1 MNSEKRR
8 VLIVDDEPD
17 MCWVLETILNKKG
30 LIVEKVSS
38 GQEALAL
45 IKSDSFDFAFLDAK
59 LPDMDGLDLSRQILR
74 VVPAMPIV
82 LVSGFFYPDD
92 PNIQQALQKGLILD
106 FIGKPFLNEKILQC
120 IEKARIFPSPNES

>member
-8 VLIVDDEPD
+8 FLIVDDEPD
-17 MCWVLETILNKKG
+17 MCWVLENILSKKG
-30 LIVEKVSS
+30 LSAEKASS
-38 GQEALAL
+38 GQEAIAL
-45 IKSDSFDFAFLDAK
+45 IKSESFDFAFLDAK
-59 LPDMDGLDLSRQILR
+59 LPDMDGLDLTRQILR
-74 VVPAMPIV
+74 IVPTMPIV

-120 IEKARIFPSPNES
+120 IEKARLSPS